1 MAADSCRTM
10 PTNDFHER
18 PWEENERAARCHTL
32 NHRRLERLD
41 QGIPPYSSRA
51 ASGAP
56 SQKTDERRHWASLAN
71 STAGFGT
78 CRAHEAFG
86 TSGCLR
92 FIHCTPPRGSARGSR
107 QTGLGSRSRES
118 RGSRQVAGAARS
130 RRSRKIASLGDEEVR
145 PGQLRHIIGPAKVD
159 RRLYQTWLVRSG
171 DRHQTGQKFIIWGT
185 KNS

>member
-1 MAADSCRTM
+1 M

-56 SQKTDERRHWASLAN
+56 SQKTDERRHWASRAN

-78 CRAHEAFG
+78 SRAHEAFG

-92 FIHCTPPRGSARGSR
+92 FIHCTLPRGSARGSR

-159 RRLYQTWLVRSG
+159 RRLYQAWLVRSG
-171 DRHQTGQKFIIWGT
+171 DRHQTSHEFIILGT